1 MKFLLILTLSIATL
15 FAESSAST
23 DTTDNRQLQGWNPN
37 CNTVALWHP
46 VSTVEWS
53 GGFCSLQ
60 ITCNSPSYSTAADC
74 CSYAYAGQS
83 TGTCYTTAGIPVP
96 TSVPVP
102 GAPVAGTWYPNYPA
116 GWAAGKCINTLPPP
130 FHGSRP
136 LYPTQ
141 LECCILA
148 YAGQTNNFCIANM
161 DGLPTS
167 QYGTQWYPKYDT
179 TDTCTTKLPLPPPGS
194 RPYFASKEECCRDTF
209 DSWGGSKT
217 ADCISGSMTTPV
229 ANPTDNPTTSTP
241 TESPA
246 TSNPTSKSPT
256 TSNSSTSDNPSSNP
270 SKALATVSPFSASPS
285 KAFPSASPVTAGSPF
300 QSSTVSPSSASR
312 TFPLILIQSST
323 ACPSSASMTFP
334 LILATG
340 CSLCGL
346 LMF

>member
-15 FAESSAST
+15 FAESSAVDAT
-23 DTTDNRQLQGWNPN
+23 YNRQLQGRWNPN
-37 CNTVALWHP
+37 CNTLALWHP
-46 VSTVEWS
+46 DYTASWS
-53 GGFCSLQ
+53 SGFCSLQ
-60 ITCNSPSYSTAADC
+60 ITCNSPSYSTAAEC
-74 CSYAYAGQS
+74 CSFAYAGQS
-83 TGTCYTTAGIPVP
+83 TGTCYTM
-96 TSVPVP
+96 
-102 GAPVAGTWYPNYPA
+102 AGT
-116 GWAAGKCINTLPPP
+116 IQLPE
-130 FHGSRP
+130 S
-136 LYPTQ
+136 
-141 LECCILA
+141 I
-148 YAGQTNNFCIANM
+148 
-161 DGLPTS
+161 
-167 QYGTQWYPKYDT
+167 QYGTQWYPKYDAAG
-179 TDTCTTKLPLPPPGS
+179 TCTTKLPLLPEGS

-256 TSNSSTSDNPSSNP
+256 TSNSSTLDNPSSNP

-300 QSSTVSPSSASR
+300 QSSTVSPSSASL

-323 ACPSSASMTFP
+323 ASPSSASMTFP